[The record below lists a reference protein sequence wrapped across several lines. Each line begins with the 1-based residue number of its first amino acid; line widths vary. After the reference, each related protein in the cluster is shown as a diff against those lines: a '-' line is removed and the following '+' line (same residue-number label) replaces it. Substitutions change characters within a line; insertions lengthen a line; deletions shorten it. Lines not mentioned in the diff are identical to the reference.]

1 MGAARNFCVRASS
14 GEVVLR
20 EAYTLHVLGDPADLD
35 VIGAV
40 LLCLGGLGFFL
51 LGMVV
56 LTEGLRALADRAL
69 RRVLTRFTRSPLSGA
84 VTGAMTTAVVQSSS
98 ATTVAAVGF
107 VGAGLLTFP
116 QAFGIV
122 LGANVGTTITG
133 WFVALLG
140 FKLKLGTA
148 ALPIVLVGV
157 LMRLFTRGRASS
169 AGFALA
175 GFGLIFV
182 GISLLQEGMGG
193 LVGIITPE
201 SFPPDTW
208 IGRLTL
214 FLFGLSFTLVT
225 QSSSAGVAMALTAVN
240 ASAMTVQQA
249 AAAVIGMDVGT
260 TATAVLATIGGSV
273 HARRTGYAHVMY
285 NVLAGIGAFLI
296 LVPFMRALE
305 RFAPQVLASDPELVL
320 VGFHTFF
327 NVVGVTIALTFASQ
341 LAGLMVRL
349 VPMKPVP
356 FARRLDHSLL
366 ESPAAALDALGAT
379 LADLTATAFE
389 TVMQLLSTADTRRVE
404 ARLAQVR
411 QALGETRG
419 YVESIRTS
427 TDEGWTYQRHLS
439 AMHVIDHLDRL
450 VDRCADAERW
460 PPLKY
465 DRRLAAI
472 AREIGPATD
481 AVRKALVH
489 GEQSVAEESLE
500 AAWQSTQDQ
509 GHEYRE
515 RTLEQVAVGVFDA
528 AEAAVRLDAARG
540 VRRVAYHMWRIAHH
554 LNRCRAHHE
563 PPEMPEGSVV
573 PPHVEAEPPEPT

>member
-1 MGAARNFCVRASS
+1 MPSAPS
-14 GEVVLR
+14 
-20 EAYTLHVLGDPADLD
+20 DLD
-35 VIGAV
+35 SIGTV
-40 LLCLGGLGFFL
+40 LLCLGGLGLFL

-56 LTEGLRALADRAL
+56 LTEGLRALAGRAL
-69 RRVLTRFTRSPLSGA
+69 RNVLTRFTRSPGSGA

-133 WFVALLG
+133 WLVALLG

-157 LMRLFTRGRASS
+157 LMHLFTRGRVSS
-169 AGFALA
+169 AGFAIA

-182 GISLLQEGMGG
+182 GISLLQQGMGG

-208 IGRLTL
+208 SGRLLL
-214 FLFGLSFTLVT
+214 FLFGLVFTIFT
-225 QSSSAGVAMALTAVN
+225 QSSSAGVAMALAAVN

-260 TATAVLATIGGSV
+260 TVTAVLATIGGSV

-285 NVLAGIGAFLI
+285 NVLTGIGAFLI
-296 LVPFMRALE
+296 LVPFMGALE
-305 RFAPQVLASDPELVL
+305 RFAPQVLVSEPELVL

-327 NVVGVTIALTFASQ
+327 NIVGVTIAVNFARQ
-341 LAGLMVRL
+341 LASLMVRL

-356 FARRLDHSLL
+356 FARRLDRSLL
-366 ESPAAALDALGAT
+366 ESPAAALDALGTT
-379 LADLTATAFE
+379 LADLSATTFE
-389 TVMQLLSTADTRRVE
+389 TIQRLISSTDRRGID

-411 QALGETRG
+411 EALSETRN
-419 YVESIRTS
+419 YVESVRTS

-450 VDRCADAERW
+450 VDRCADTERW
-460 PPLKY
+460 PPLRY
-465 DRRLAAI
+465 DQQLEAI
-472 AREIGPATD
+472 ARKLVPAAD
-481 AVRKALVH
+481 EVRKALVQ
-489 GEQSVAEESLE
+489 GEQSVAEDNLE
-500 AAWQSTQDQ
+500 AVWRSVQD
-509 GHEYRE
+509 ECRDYRG
-515 RTLEQVAVGVFDA
+515 RALEQVAMGAFDA
-528 AEAAVRLDAARG
+528 AEGAVRLDAARG
-540 VRRVAYHMWRIAHH
+540 LRRVAYHMWRIAHH
-554 LNRCRAHHE
+554 LNRCRAHRE
-563 PPEMPEGSVV
+563 PPEIPEASVV

>member
-1 MGAARNFCVRASS
+1 MPSAPS
-14 GEVVLR
+14 
-20 EAYTLHVLGDPADLD
+20 DLD
-35 VIGAV
+35 SIGTV
-40 LLCLGGLGFFL
+40 LLCLGGLGLFL

-56 LTEGLRALADRAL
+56 LTEGLRALAGRAL
-69 RRVLTRFTRSPLSGA
+69 RNVLTRFTRSPGSGA

-133 WFVALLG
+133 WLVALLG

-157 LMRLFTRGRASS
+157 LMHLFTRGRVSS
-169 AGFALA
+169 AGFAIA

-182 GISLLQEGMGG
+182 GISLLQQGMGG

-208 IGRLTL
+208 SGRLLL
-214 FLFGLSFTLVT
+214 FLFGLVFTIFT
-225 QSSSAGVAMALTAVN
+225 QSSSAGVAMALAAVN

-260 TATAVLATIGGSV
+260 TVTAVLATIGGSV

-285 NVLAGIGAFLI
+285 NVLTGIGAFLI
-296 LVPFMRALE
+296 LVPFMGALE
-305 RFAPQVLASDPELVL
+305 RFAPQVLVSEPELVL

-327 NVVGVTIALTFASQ
+327 NIVGVTIAVNFARQ
-341 LAGLMVRL
+341 LASLMVRL

-356 FARRLDHSLL
+356 FARRLDRSLL
-366 ESPAAALDALGAT
+366 ESPAAALDALGTT
-379 LADLTATAFE
+379 LADLSATTFE
-389 TVMQLLSTADTRRVE
+389 TIQRLISSTDRRGIE

-411 QALGETRG
+411 EALSETRN
-419 YVESIRTS
+419 YVESVRTS

-450 VDRCADAERW
+450 VDRCADTERW
-460 PPLKY
+460 PPLRY
-465 DRRLAAI
+465 DQQLEAI
-472 AREIGPATD
+472 ARKLGPAAD
-481 AVRKALVH
+481 EVRKALVQ
-489 GEQSVAEESLE
+489 GEQSVAEDNLE
-500 AAWQSTQDQ
+500 AVWRSVQD
-509 GHEYRE
+509 ECRDYRG
-515 RTLEQVAVGVFDA
+515 RALEQVAMGAFDA
-528 AEAAVRLDAARG
+528 AEGAVRLDAARG
-540 VRRVAYHMWRIAHH
+540 LRRVAYHMWRIAHH
-554 LNRCRAHHE
+554 LNRCRAHRE
-563 PPEMPEGSVV
+563 PPEIPEASVV

>member
-1 MGAARNFCVRASS
+1 MPSAPS
-14 GEVVLR
+14 
-20 EAYTLHVLGDPADLD
+20 DLD
-35 VIGAV
+35 SIGTV
-40 LLCLGGLGFFL
+40 LLCLGGLGLFL

-56 LTEGLRALADRAL
+56 LTEGLRALAGRAL
-69 RRVLTRFTRSPLSGA
+69 RNVLTRFTRSPGSGA

-133 WFVALLG
+133 WLVALLG

-157 LMRLFTRGRASS
+157 LMHLFTRGRASS
-169 AGFALA
+169 AGFAIA

-182 GISLLQEGMGG
+182 GISLLQQGMGG

-208 IGRLTL
+208 SGRLLL
-214 FLFGLSFTLVT
+214 FLFGLVFTIFT
-225 QSSSAGVAMALTAVN
+225 QSSSAGVAMALAAVN

-260 TATAVLATIGGSV
+260 TVTAVLATIGGSV

-285 NVLAGIGAFLI
+285 NVLTGIGAFLI
-296 LVPFMRALE
+296 LVPFMGALE
-305 RFAPQVLASDPELVL
+305 RFAPQVLVSEPELVL

-327 NVVGVTIALTFASQ
+327 NIVGVTIAVNFARQ
-341 LAGLMVRL
+341 LASLMVRL

-356 FARRLDHSLL
+356 FARRLDRSLL
-366 ESPAAALDALGAT
+366 ESPAAALDALGTT
-379 LADLTATAFE
+379 LADLSATTFE
-389 TVMQLLSTADTRRVE
+389 TIQRLISSTDRRGIE

-411 QALGETRG
+411 EALSETRN
-419 YVESIRTS
+419 YVESVRTS

-450 VDRCADAERW
+450 VDRCADTERW
-460 PPLKY
+460 PPLRY
-465 DRRLAAI
+465 DQQLEAI
-472 AREIGPATD
+472 ARKLGPAAD
-481 AVRKALVH
+481 EVRKALVQ
-489 GEQSVAEESLE
+489 GEQSVAEDNLE
-500 AAWQSTQDQ
+500 AVWRSVQD
-509 GHEYRE
+509 ECRDYRG
-515 RTLEQVAVGVFDA
+515 RALEQVAMGAFDA
-528 AEAAVRLDAARG
+528 AEGAVRLDAARG
-540 VRRVAYHMWRIAHH
+540 LRRVAYHMWRIAHH
-554 LNRCRAHHE
+554 LNRCRAHRE
-563 PPEMPEGSVV
+563 PPEIPEASVV

>member
-1 MGAARNFCVRASS
+1 MRMPAA
-14 GEVVLR
+14 
-20 EAYTLHVLGDPADLD
+20 PADLD
-35 VIGAV
+35 SIGAIV
-40 LLCLGGLGFFL
+40 LCLGGLGFFL

-56 LTEGLRALADRAL
+56 LTEGLRALAGHAL

-140 FKLKLGTA
+140 FKLSLGTA

-193 LVGIITPE
+193 LVGVITPE

-208 IGRLTL
+208 TGRLFL
-214 FLFGLSFTLVT
+214 FLFGLVFTVVT
-225 QSSSAGVAMALTAVN
+225 QSSSAGVALALATVN

-249 AAAVIGMDVGT
+249 AAAVIGMNVGT

-273 HARRTGYAHVMY
+273 HARRTGYAHAMF
-285 NVLAGIGAFLI
+285 NVLTGFVAFAI
-296 LVPFMRALE
+296 LAPFMHALE
-305 RFAPQVLASDPELVL
+305 YFAPQVLASEPELIL

-327 NVVGVTIALTFASQ
+327 NVLGVMIALPFASQ
-341 LAGLMVRL
+341 FAGLMVRL
-349 VPMKPVP
+349 VPMKPFP
-356 FARRLDHSLL
+356 FASSLDHSLL
-366 ESPAAALDALGAT
+366 DSPAAALDALGTT
-379 LADLTATAFE
+379 LADLSATAFE
-389 TVMQLLSTADTRRVE
+389 MTLSLLSTADTRGMQ
-404 ARLAQVR
+404 ARLAHVR
-411 QALGETRG
+411 EALSETRG

-427 TDEGWTYQRHLS
+427 TDEGWTYQRHLA

-450 VDRCADAERW
+450 ADRCADSERW
-460 PPLKY
+460 PPLKH
-465 DRRLAAI
+465 DQQLAAI
-472 AREIGPATD
+472 ARKVVPAAD
-481 AVRKALVH
+481 VVREAIVH
-489 GEQSVAEESLE
+489 GEQLVAEEDLE
-500 AAWQSTQDQ
+500 ATWRSVQDE
-509 GHEYRE
+509 GHDYRE
-515 RTLEQVAVGVFDA
+515 RALEQVAVGGFDTG
-528 AEAAVRLDAARG
+528 EAAVRLDAARS

-554 LNRCRAHHE
+554 LNRCRTDRE

>member
-1 MGAARNFCVRASS
+1 MPSAPS
-14 GEVVLR
+14 
-20 EAYTLHVLGDPADLD
+20 DLD
-35 VIGAV
+35 SIGTV
-40 LLCLGGLGFFL
+40 LLCLGGLGLFL

-56 LTEGLRALADRAL
+56 LTEGLRALAGRAL
-69 RRVLTRFTRSPLSGA
+69 RNVLTRFTRSPGSGA

-133 WFVALLG
+133 WLVALLG

-157 LMRLFTRGRASS
+157 LMHLFTRGRASS
-169 AGFALA
+169 AGFAIA

-182 GISLLQEGMGG
+182 GISLLQQGMGG

-208 IGRLTL
+208 SGRLLL
-214 FLFGLSFTLVT
+214 FLFGLVFTIFT
-225 QSSSAGVAMALTAVN
+225 QSSSAGVAMALAAVN

-260 TATAVLATIGGSV
+260 TVTAVLATIGGSV

-285 NVLAGIGAFLI
+285 NVLTGIGAFLI
-296 LVPFMRALE
+296 LVPFMGALE
-305 RFAPQVLASDPELVL
+305 RFAPQVLVSEPELVL

-327 NVVGVTIALTFASQ
+327 NLVGVTIAVNFASQ
-341 LAGLMVRL
+341 LASLMVRL

-356 FARRLDHSLL
+356 FARRLDRSLL
-366 ESPAAALDALGAT
+366 ESPAAALDALGTT
-379 LADLTATAFE
+379 LADLSATTFE
-389 TVMQLLSTADTRRVE
+389 TIQRLISSTDRRGIE

-411 QALGETRG
+411 EALSETRN
-419 YVESIRTS
+419 YVESVRTS

-450 VDRCADAERW
+450 VDRCADTDRW
-460 PPLKY
+460 PPLRY
-465 DRRLAAI
+465 DRRLEAI
-472 AREIGPATD
+472 ARKLVPAAD
-481 AVRKALVH
+481 EVRKALVQ
-489 GEQSVAEESLE
+489 GEQSVAEDNLE
-500 AAWQSTQDQ
+500 AVWRSVQD
-509 GHEYRE
+509 ECRDYRG
-515 RTLEQVAVGVFDA
+515 RALEQVAMGAFDA
-528 AEAAVRLDAARG
+528 AEGAVRLDAARG
-540 VRRVAYHMWRIAHH
+540 LRRVAYHMWRIAHH
-554 LNRCRAHHE
+554 LNRCRAHRE
-563 PPEMPEGSVV
+563 PPEIPEASVV

>member
-1 MGAARNFCVRASS
+1 MPSAPS
-14 GEVVLR
+14 
-20 EAYTLHVLGDPADLD
+20 DLD
-35 VIGAV
+35 SIGTV
-40 LLCLGGLGFFL
+40 LLCLGGLGLFL

-56 LTEGLRALADRAL
+56 LTEGLRALAGRAL
-69 RRVLTRFTRSPLSGA
+69 RNVLTRFTRSPGSGA

-133 WFVALLG
+133 WLVALLG

-157 LMRLFTRGRASS
+157 LMHLFTRGRVSS
-169 AGFALA
+169 AGFAIA

-182 GISLLQEGMGG
+182 GISLLQQGMGG

-208 IGRLTL
+208 SGRLLL
-214 FLFGLSFTLVT
+214 FLFGLVFTIFT
-225 QSSSAGVAMALTAVN
+225 QSSSAGVAMALAAVN

-260 TATAVLATIGGSV
+260 TVTAVLATIGGSV

-285 NVLAGIGAFLI
+285 NVLTGIGAFLI
-296 LVPFMRALE
+296 LVPFMGALE
-305 RFAPQVLASDPELVL
+305 RFAPQVLVSEPELVL

-327 NVVGVTIALTFASQ
+327 NIVGVTIAVNFARQ
-341 LAGLMVRL
+341 LASLMVRL

-356 FARRLDHSLL
+356 FARRLDRSLL
-366 ESPAAALDALGAT
+366 ESPAAALDALGTT
-379 LADLTATAFE
+379 LADLSATTFE
-389 TVMQLLSTADTRRVE
+389 TIQRLISSTDRRGIE

-411 QALGETRG
+411 EALSETRN
-419 YVESIRTS
+419 YVESVRTS

-450 VDRCADAERW
+450 VDRCADTERW
-460 PPLKY
+460 PPLRY
-465 DRRLAAI
+465 DQQLEAI
-472 AREIGPATD
+472 ARKLGPAAD
-481 AVRKALVH
+481 EVRKALVQ
-489 GEQSVAEESLE
+489 GAQSVAEDNLE
-500 AAWQSTQDQ
+500 AVWRLVQD
-509 GHEYRE
+509 ECRDYRG
-515 RTLEQVAVGVFDA
+515 RALEQVAMGAFDA
-528 AEAAVRLDAARG
+528 AEGAVRLDAARG
-540 VRRVAYHMWRIAHH
+540 LRRVAYHMWRIAHH
-554 LNRCRAHHE
+554 LNRCRAHRE
-563 PPEMPEGSVV
+563 PPEIPEASVV

>member
-1 MGAARNFCVRASS
+1 MPSAPS
-14 GEVVLR
+14 
-20 EAYTLHVLGDPADLD
+20 DLD
-35 VIGAV
+35 SIGTV
-40 LLCLGGLGFFL
+40 LLCLGGLGLFL

-56 LTEGLRALADRAL
+56 LTEGLRALAGRAL
-69 RRVLTRFTRSPLSGA
+69 RNVLTRFTRSPGSGA

-133 WFVALLG
+133 WLVALLG

-157 LMRLFTRGRASS
+157 LMHLFTRGRVSS
-169 AGFALA
+169 AGFAIA

-182 GISLLQEGMGG
+182 GISLLQQGMGG

-208 IGRLTL
+208 SGRLLL
-214 FLFGLSFTLVT
+214 FLFGLVFTIFT
-225 QSSSAGVAMALTAVN
+225 QSSSAGVAMALAAVN

-260 TATAVLATIGGSV
+260 TVTAVLATIGGSV

-285 NVLAGIGAFLI
+285 NVLTGIGAFLI
-296 LVPFMRALE
+296 LVPFMGALE
-305 RFAPQVLASDPELVL
+305 RFAPQVLVSEPELVL

-327 NVVGVTIALTFASQ
+327 NLVGVTIAVNFASQ
-341 LAGLMVRL
+341 LASLMVRL

-356 FARRLDHSLL
+356 FARRLDRSLL
-366 ESPAAALDALGAT
+366 ESPAAALDALGTT
-379 LADLTATAFE
+379 LADLSATTFE
-389 TVMQLLSTADTRRVE
+389 TIQRLISSTDRRGIE

-411 QALGETRG
+411 EALSETRN
-419 YVESIRTS
+419 YVESVRTS

-450 VDRCADAERW
+450 VDRCADTERW
-460 PPLKY
+460 PPLRY
-465 DRRLAAI
+465 DQQLEAI
-472 AREIGPATD
+472 ARKLGPAAD
-481 AVRKALVH
+481 EVRKALVQ
-489 GEQSVAEESLE
+489 GAQSVAEDNLE
-500 AAWQSTQDQ
+500 AVWRLVQD
-509 GHEYRE
+509 ECRDYRG
-515 RTLEQVAVGVFDA
+515 RALEQVAMGAFDA
-528 AEAAVRLDAARG
+528 AEGAVRLDAARG
-540 VRRVAYHMWRIAHH
+540 LRRVAYHMWRIAHH
-554 LNRCRAHHE
+554 LNRCRAHRE
-563 PPEMPEGSVV
+563 PPEIPEASVV

>member
-1 MGAARNFCVRASS
+1 MPSAPS
-14 GEVVLR
+14 
-20 EAYTLHVLGDPADLD
+20 DLD
-35 VIGAV
+35 SIGTV
-40 LLCLGGLGFFL
+40 LLCLGGLGLFL

-56 LTEGLRALADRAL
+56 LTEGLRALAGRAL
-69 RRVLTRFTRSPLSGA
+69 RNVLTRFTRSPGSGA

-133 WFVALLG
+133 WLVALLG

-157 LMRLFTRGRASS
+157 LMHLFTRGRVSS
-169 AGFALA
+169 AGFAIA

-182 GISLLQEGMGG
+182 GISLLQQGMGG

-208 IGRLTL
+208 SGRLLL
-214 FLFGLSFTLVT
+214 FLFGLVFTIFT
-225 QSSSAGVAMALTAVN
+225 QSSSAGVAMALAAVN

-260 TATAVLATIGGSV
+260 TVTAVLATIGGSV

-285 NVLAGIGAFLI
+285 NVLTGIGAFLI
-296 LVPFMRALE
+296 LVPFMGALE
-305 RFAPQVLASDPELVL
+305 RFAPQVLVSEPELVL

-327 NVVGVTIALTFASQ
+327 NIVGVTIAVNFARQ
-341 LAGLMVRL
+341 LASLMVRL

-356 FARRLDHSLL
+356 FARRLDRSLL
-366 ESPAAALDALGAT
+366 ESPAAALDALGTT
-379 LADLTATAFE
+379 LADLSATTFE
-389 TVMQLLSTADTRRVE
+389 TIQRLISSTDRRGIE

-411 QALGETRG
+411 EALSETRN
-419 YVESIRTS
+419 YVESVRTS

-450 VDRCADAERW
+450 VDRCADTERW
-460 PPLKY
+460 PPLRY
-465 DRRLAAI
+465 DRRLEAI
-472 AREIGPATD
+472 ARKLVPAAD
-481 AVRKALVH
+481 EVRKALVQ
-489 GEQSVAEESLE
+489 GEQSVAEDNLE
-500 AAWQSTQDQ
+500 AVWRSVQD
-509 GHEYRE
+509 ECRDYRG
-515 RTLEQVAVGVFDA
+515 RALEQVAMGAFDA
-528 AEAAVRLDAARG
+528 AEGAVRLDAARG
-540 VRRVAYHMWRIAHH
+540 LRRVAYHMWRIAHH
-554 LNRCRAHHE
+554 LNRCRAHRE
-563 PPEMPEGSVV
+563 PPEIPEASVV

>member
-1 MGAARNFCVRASS
+1 MPSAPS
-14 GEVVLR
+14 
-20 EAYTLHVLGDPADLD
+20 DLD
-35 VIGAV
+35 SIGTV
-40 LLCLGGLGFFL
+40 LLCLGGLGLFL

-56 LTEGLRALADRAL
+56 LTEGLRALAGRAL
-69 RRVLTRFTRSPLSGA
+69 RNVLTRFTRSPGSGA

-133 WFVALLG
+133 WLVALLG

-157 LMRLFTRGRASS
+157 LMHLFTRGRVSS
-169 AGFALA
+169 AGFAIA

-182 GISLLQEGMGG
+182 GISLLQQGMGG

-208 IGRLTL
+208 SGRLLL
-214 FLFGLSFTLVT
+214 FLFGLVFTIFT
-225 QSSSAGVAMALTAVN
+225 QSSSAGVAMALAAVN

-260 TATAVLATIGGSV
+260 TVTAVLATIGGSV

-285 NVLAGIGAFLI
+285 NVLTGIGAFLI
-296 LVPFMRALE
+296 LVPFMGALE
-305 RFAPQVLASDPELVL
+305 RFAPQVLVSEPELVL

-327 NVVGVTIALTFASQ
+327 NIVGVTIAVNFARQ
-341 LAGLMVRL
+341 LASLMVRL

-356 FARRLDHSLL
+356 FARRLDRSLL
-366 ESPAAALDALGAT
+366 ESPAAALDALGTT
-379 LADLTATAFE
+379 LADLSATTFE
-389 TVMQLLSTADTRRVE
+389 TIQRLISSTDRRGIE

-411 QALGETRG
+411 EALSETRN
-419 YVESIRTS
+419 YVESVRTS

-450 VDRCADAERW
+450 VDRCADTERW
-460 PPLKY
+460 PPLRY
-465 DRRLAAI
+465 DQQLEAI
-472 AREIGPATD
+472 ARKLVPAAD
-481 AVRKALVH
+481 EVRKALVQ
-489 GEQSVAEESLE
+489 GEQSVAEDNLE
-500 AAWQSTQDQ
+500 AVWRSVQD
-509 GHEYRE
+509 ECRDYRG
-515 RTLEQVAVGVFDA
+515 RALEQVAMGAFDA
-528 AEAAVRLDAARG
+528 AEGAVRLDAARG
-540 VRRVAYHMWRIAHH
+540 LRRVAYHMWRIAHH
-554 LNRCRAHHE
+554 LNRCRAHRE
-563 PPEMPEGSVV
+563 PPEIPEASVV

>member
-1 MGAARNFCVRASS
+1 MPAA
-14 GEVVLR
+14 
-20 EAYTLHVLGDPADLD
+20 PADLD
-35 VIGAV
+35 SIGAIV
-40 LLCLGGLGFFL
+40 LCLGGLGFFL

-56 LTEGLRALADRAL
+56 LTEGLRALAGHAL

-140 FKLKLGTA
+140 FKLSLGTA

-182 GISLLQEGMGG
+182 GISFLQEGMGG
-193 LVGIITPE
+193 LVGVITPE

-208 IGRLTL
+208 TGRLFL
-214 FLFGLSFTLVT
+214 FLFGLVFTVVT
-225 QSSSAGVAMALTAVN
+225 QSSSAGVALALATVN

-249 AAAVIGMDVGT
+249 AAAVIGMNVGT

-273 HARRTGYAHVMY
+273 HARRTGYAHAMF
-285 NVLAGIGAFLI
+285 NVLTGFVAFAI
-296 LVPFMRALE
+296 LAPFMHALE
-305 RFAPQVLASDPELVL
+305 YFAPQVLASEPELIL

-327 NVVGVTIALTFASQ
+327 NVLGVMIALPFASQ
-341 LAGLMVRL
+341 FAGLMVRL
-349 VPMKPVP
+349 VPMKPFP
-356 FARRLDHSLL
+356 FASSLDYSLL
-366 ESPAAALDALGAT
+366 DSPAAALDALGTT
-379 LADLTATAFE
+379 LADLSATAFE
-389 TVMQLLSTADTRRVE
+389 MTLSLLSTADTRGMQ
-404 ARLAQVR
+404 ARLAHVR
-411 QALGETRG
+411 EALSETRG

-427 TDEGWTYQRHLS
+427 TDEGWTYQRHLA

-450 VDRCADAERW
+450 ADRCADSERW
-460 PPLKY
+460 PPLKH
-465 DRRLAAI
+465 DRQLAAI
-472 AREIGPATD
+472 ARKVVPAAD
-481 AVRKALVH
+481 VVREAIVH
-489 GEQSVAEESLE
+489 GEQLVAEEDLE
-500 AAWQSTQDQ
+500 ATWRSVQDE
-509 GHEYRE
+509 GHDYRE
-515 RTLEQVAVGVFDA
+515 RALEQVAVGGFDTG
-528 AEAAVRLDAARG
+528 EAAVRLDAARS

-554 LNRCRAHHE
+554 LNRCRTDRE

-573 PPHVEAEPPEPT
+573 PPHVEAEPPDPS

>member
-1 MGAARNFCVRASS
+1 MPSAPS
-14 GEVVLR
+14 
-20 EAYTLHVLGDPADLD
+20 DLD
-35 VIGAV
+35 SIGTV
-40 LLCLGGLGFFL
+40 LLCLGGLGLFL

-56 LTEGLRALADRAL
+56 LTEGLRALAGRAL
-69 RRVLTRFTRSPLSGA
+69 RNVLTRFTRSPGSGA

-133 WFVALLG
+133 WLVALLG

-157 LMRLFTRGRASS
+157 LMHLFTRGRVSS
-169 AGFALA
+169 AGFAIA

-182 GISLLQEGMGG
+182 GISLLQQGMGG

-208 IGRLTL
+208 SGRLLL
-214 FLFGLSFTLVT
+214 FLFGLVFTIFT
-225 QSSSAGVAMALTAVN
+225 QSSSAGVAMALAAVN

-260 TATAVLATIGGSV
+260 TVTAVLATIGGSV

-285 NVLAGIGAFLI
+285 NVLTGIGAFLI
-296 LVPFMRALE
+296 LVPFMGALE
-305 RFAPQVLASDPELVL
+305 RFAPQVLVSEPELVL

-327 NVVGVTIALTFASQ
+327 NLVGVTIAVNFASQ
-341 LAGLMVRL
+341 LASLMVRL

-356 FARRLDHSLL
+356 FARRLDRSLL
-366 ESPAAALDALGAT
+366 ESPAAALDALGTT
-379 LADLTATAFE
+379 LADLSATTFE
-389 TVMQLLSTADTRRVE
+389 TIQRLISSTDRRGIE

-411 QALGETRG
+411 EALSETRN
-419 YVESIRTS
+419 YVESVRTS

-450 VDRCADAERW
+450 VDRCADTERW
-460 PPLKY
+460 PPLRY
-465 DRRLAAI
+465 DQQLEAI
-472 AREIGPATD
+472 ARKLGPAAD
-481 AVRKALVH
+481 EVRKALVQ
-489 GEQSVAEESLE
+489 GEQSVAEDNLE
-500 AAWQSTQDQ
+500 AVWRSVQD
-509 GHEYRE
+509 ECRDYRG
-515 RTLEQVAVGVFDA
+515 RALEQVAMGAFDA
-528 AEAAVRLDAARG
+528 AEGAVRLDAARG
-540 VRRVAYHMWRIAHH
+540 LRRVAYHMWRIAHH
-554 LNRCRAHHE
+554 LNRCRAHRE
-563 PPEMPEGSVV
+563 PPEIPEASVV

>member
-1 MGAARNFCVRASS
+1 MPSAPS
-14 GEVVLR
+14 
-20 EAYTLHVLGDPADLD
+20 DLD
-35 VIGAV
+35 SIGTV
-40 LLCLGGLGFFL
+40 LLCLGGLGLFL

-56 LTEGLRALADRAL
+56 LTEGLRALAGRAL
-69 RRVLTRFTRSPLSGA
+69 RNVLTRFTRSPGSGA

-133 WFVALLG
+133 WLVALLG

-157 LMRLFTRGRASS
+157 LMHLFTRGRVSS
-169 AGFALA
+169 AGFAIA

-182 GISLLQEGMGG
+182 GISLLQQGMGG

-208 IGRLTL
+208 SGRLLL
-214 FLFGLSFTLVT
+214 FLFGLVFTIFT
-225 QSSSAGVAMALTAVN
+225 QSSSAGVAMALAAVN

-260 TATAVLATIGGSV
+260 TVTAVLATIGGSV

-285 NVLAGIGAFLI
+285 NVLTGIGAFLI
-296 LVPFMRALE
+296 LVPFMGALE
-305 RFAPQVLASDPELVL
+305 RFAPQVLVSEPELVL

-327 NVVGVTIALTFASQ
+327 NIVGVTIAVNFARQ
-341 LAGLMVRL
+341 LASLMVRL

-356 FARRLDHSLL
+356 FARRLDRSLL
-366 ESPAAALDALGAT
+366 ESPAAALDALGTT
-379 LADLTATAFE
+379 LADLSATTFE
-389 TVMQLLSTADTRRVE
+389 TIQRLISSTDRRGIE

-411 QALGETRG
+411 EALSETRN
-419 YVESIRTS
+419 YVESVRTS

-450 VDRCADAERW
+450 VDRCADTERW
-460 PPLKY
+460 PPLRY
-465 DRRLAAI
+465 DQQLEAI
-472 AREIGPATD
+472 ARKLGPAAD
-481 AVRKALVH
+481 EVRKALVQ
-489 GEQSVAEESLE
+489 GEQSVAEDNLE
-500 AAWQSTQDQ
+500 AVWRLVQD
-509 GHEYRE
+509 ECRDYRG
-515 RTLEQVAVGVFDA
+515 RALEQVAMGAFDA
-528 AEAAVRLDAARG
+528 AEGAVRLDAARG
-540 VRRVAYHMWRIAHH
+540 LRRVAYHMWRIAHH
-554 LNRCRAHHE
+554 LNRCRAHRE
-563 PPEMPEGSVV
+563 PPEIPEASVV

>member
-1 MGAARNFCVRASS
+1 LRMPAA
-14 GEVVLR
+14 
-20 EAYTLHVLGDPADLD
+20 PADLD
-35 VIGAV
+35 SIGAIV
-40 LLCLGGLGFFL
+40 LCLGGLGFFL

-56 LTEGLRALADRAL
+56 LTEGLRALAGHAL

-140 FKLKLGTA
+140 FKLSLGTA

-193 LVGIITPE
+193 LVGVITPE

-208 IGRLTL
+208 TGRLFL
-214 FLFGLSFTLVT
+214 FLFGLVFTVVT
-225 QSSSAGVAMALTAVN
+225 QSSSAGVALALATVN

-249 AAAVIGMDVGT
+249 AAAVIGMNVGT

-273 HARRTGYAHVMY
+273 HARRTGYAHAMF
-285 NVLAGIGAFLI
+285 NVLTGFVAFAI
-296 LVPFMRALE
+296 LAPFMHALE
-305 RFAPQVLASDPELVL
+305 YFAPQVLASEPELIL

-327 NVVGVTIALTFASQ
+327 NVLGVMIALPFASQ
-341 LAGLMVRL
+341 FAGLMVRL
-349 VPMKPVP
+349 VPMKPFP
-356 FARRLDHSLL
+356 FASSLDHSLL
-366 ESPAAALDALGAT
+366 DSPAAALDALGTT
-379 LADLTATAFE
+379 LADLSATAFE
-389 TVMQLLSTADTRRVE
+389 MTLSLLSTADTRGMQ
-404 ARLAQVR
+404 ARLAHVR
-411 QALGETRG
+411 EALSETRG

-427 TDEGWTYQRHLS
+427 TDEGWTYQRHLA

-450 VDRCADAERW
+450 ADRCADSERW
-460 PPLKY
+460 PPLKH
-465 DRRLAAI
+465 DQQLAAI
-472 AREIGPATD
+472 ARKVVPAAD
-481 AVRKALVH
+481 VVREAIVH
-489 GEQSVAEESLE
+489 GEQLVAEEDLE
-500 AAWQSTQDQ
+500 ATWRSVQDE
-509 GHEYRE
+509 GHDYRE
-515 RTLEQVAVGVFDA
+515 RALEQVAVGGFDTG
-528 AEAAVRLDAARG
+528 EAAVRLDAARS

-554 LNRCRAHHE
+554 LNRCRTDRE